1 MARAIDR
8 QALTPIIVGNDNA
21 RSLVSR
27 AEELGRDLAAD
38 GLSKSQIRNI
48 FGEVRRIEADWQ
60 HDDADSASKNL
71 RRLLLLMPRM
81 AYQRKR
87 EKTTA
92 PLMDT
97 LTIAVELVA
106 DTNDP
111 AEQYMRFRHFVE
123 FFEAV
128 LAYHTANERKS
139 N

>member
-1 MARAIDR
+1 MARAIER
-8 QALTPIIVGNDNA
+8 QGLDPIIVDGDA
-21 RSLVSR
+21 KALVSR
-27 AEELGRDLAAD
+27 AEELGKDLAAD

-60 HDDADSASKNL
+60 QDDLESANKNL

-87 EKTTA
+87 EPKTA

-97 LTIAVELVA
+97 LTTAVDLVA
-106 DTNDP
+106 D
-111 AEQYMRFRHFVE
+111 AEKPSEKHLRFRYFVE

-128 LAYHTANERKS
+128 LAYHTAHERKS

>member
-1 MARAIDR
+1 MARVIDR
-8 QALTPIIVGNDNA
+8 QGLTPIIVGDDA
-21 RSLVSR
+21 KALVSR
-27 AEELGRDLAAD
+27 AEELGKELAAD

-60 HDDADSASKNL
+60 QDDAYSANKNL

-97 LTIAVELVA
+97 LTTAVELVA
-106 DTNDP
+106 DTDKP
-111 AEQYMRFRHFVE
+111 AEQHMRFRHFVE
-123 FFEAV
+123 FFEAI
-128 LAYHTANERKS
+128 LAYHTAYERKS

>member
-1 MARAIDR
+1 MARAIER
-8 QALTPIIVGNDNA
+8 QGLEPIIVDGDA
-21 RSLVSR
+21 KALVSK
-27 AEELGRDLAAD
+27 AEELGKDLAAD

-60 HDDADSASKNL
+60 QDDVESANKNL

-87 EKTTA
+87 EPKTA

-97 LTIAVELVA
+97 LTTAVDLVA
-106 DTNDP
+106 D
-111 AEQYMRFRHFVE
+111 AENPSEKHLRFRYFVE

-128 LAYHTANERKS
+128 LAYHTAHERKS

>member
-1 MARAIDR
+1 MARAIDK
-8 QALTPIIVGNDNA
+8 QALTPIIVGDDNA
-21 RSLVSR
+21 KSLVNR

-60 HDDADSASKNL
+60 HDDADSADKNL

-87 EKTTA
+87 EPKTA

-97 LTIAVELVA
+97 LTTAVDLVA
-106 DTNDP
+106 D
-111 AEQYMRFRHFVE
+111 AEKPSEKYMRFRHFVE
-123 FFEAV
+123 FFEAI
-128 LAYHTANERKS
+128 LAYHTAYERKS